1 MTPLL
6 KRIRRLSVGVAAAAL
21 GLGMAFSAQADVKKV
36 EMVVFGPP
44 SLGAFLPPVIEK
56 FELDIKNGVDLVF
69 VQRPPSA
76 YNAQFNSGEFKLG
89 GSAALLSVAN
99 ASNKGIKVS
108 YLFNVFDYFG
118 AVVTRNPEVKTLK
131 DLEGKTLAAATATT
145 NYAMFRWL
153 AGRQGVK
160 TDAIEVVNT
169 APPGLVGFLLA
180 NRADAVQLWEP
191 AFSVVSAQAPELRV
205 LDLNAEEQWKSFS
218 STTRIP
224 YLGVAA
230 HEDWIA
236 ENKALIPG
244 IEQAYKDAAA
254 WILANPKEA
263 SELIAATIKNGD
275 PKVIEALIS
284 QNARLALGVDPASG
298 LEAEI
303 KAVFAAGLELGY
315 LDKEPAASTIYKGD

>member
-6 KRIRRLSVGVAAAAL
+6 NRVRRLSISAAAATL
-21 GLGMAFSAQADVKKV
+21 AVSLAATAQAQTPKA

-56 FELDIKNGVDLVF
+56 FEYDIKNGVDLVF

-99 ASNKGIKVS
+99 AANKGIKVS

-145 NYAMFRWL
+145 NFAMFRWL

-160 TDAIEVVNT
+160 TDEIDVVNT
-169 APPGLVGFLLA
+169 APPGLVGFLMA
-180 NRADAVQLWEP
+180 DRADAVQLWEP
-191 AFSVVSAQAPELRV
+191 AFSVVSDRAKDLRV
-205 LDLNAEEQWKSFS
+205 LDLNAQEQWKSFS
-218 STTRIP
+218 DTTRIP

-230 HEDWIA
+230 HEDWIE

-244 IEQAYKDAAA
+244 IRKAYEEAAA

-263 SELIAATIKNGD
+263 AELIAATIKGGD

-284 QNARLALGVDPASG
+284 ENARLALGVDPAG
-298 LEAEI
+298 DLETEI
-303 KAVFAAGLELGY
+303 KAVYAAGLELGY
-315 LDKEPAASTIYKGD
+315 LDKEPAASTVYKGD

>member
-1 MTPLL
+1 MPAGHTG
-6 KRIRRLSVGVAAAAL
+6 VG
-21 GLGMAFSAQADVKKV
+21 Q
-36 EMVVFGPP
+36 
-44 SLGAFLPPVIEK
+44 
-56 FELDIKNGVDLVF
+56 
-69 VQRPPSA
+69 
-76 YNAQFNSGEFKLG
+76 
-89 GSAALLSVAN
+89 
-99 ASNKGIKVS
+99 
-108 YLFNVFDYFG
+108 
-118 AVVTRNPEVKTLK
+118 
-131 DLEGKTLAAATATT
+131 
-145 NYAMFRWL
+145 
-153 AGRQGVK
+153 
-160 TDAIEVVNT
+160 
-169 APPGLVGFLLA
+169 
-180 NRADAVQLWEP
+180 
-191 AFSVVSAQAPELRV
+191 PELRV
-205 LDLNAEEQWKSFS
+205 LALNAEEQWKSFS